1 MVYFNMRTQYGVETV
16 DELSR
21 KDFNTYK
28 AYRAEV
34 KRLVAE
40 YHMAGMNVYTS
51 QRCCKDWKQ

>member
-1 MVYFNMRTQYGVETV
+1 MVYLNMRSQYGVETV
-16 DELSR
+16 DELNR

-40 YHMAGMNVYTS
+40 YRMSGMNVYTS
-51 QRCCKDWKQ
+51 QRCCKDWKR